1 MAMRGGTRSGDFVAE
16 LDVWALQETPETQV
30 GELSAEARDK
40 TVLDVKREL
49 KLANLYIQMV
59 HARLDGRNRSMA
71 NSLMKTFQKATSMN
85 FAGMN
90 NKSTQ
95 ASTPHKI
102 TTTNTVNE
110 NIVNKNTHASSP
122 ASPRRTTATAGFAV
136 ASAVATTV
144 VNENIVNK
152 NTHASSPASPR
163 RTTAT
168 AGFAVASAVATT
180 VVNVVTTAA
189 TAFANVL
196 PAGVYTNKNTTIV
209 VATDEADTTKKQRRD
224 ELDTSLQ
231 PPAAKRAR
239 PTLAPAPAHD
249 IRSPCIEF
257 CCLCIEN
264 GAMPPD
270 LYKGTIPTMVM
281 HHKKWKSN
289 AVFHAVPK
297 ATVSEHQTTAAEHVK
312 MSLRSHSED
321 RPVFPRSPR
330 PATSIRRF
338 IRCGSPD

>member
-40 TVLDVKREL
+40 TVLDMKREL

-102 TTTNTVNE
+102 TTTN
-110 NIVNKNTHASSP
+110 
-122 ASPRRTTATAGFAV
+122 
-136 ASAVATTV
+136 
-144 VNENIVNK
+144 
-152 NTHASSPASPR
+152 
-163 RTTAT
+163 TAT

-297 ATVSEHQTTAAEHVK
+297 ATVSEHQTTAAEHQTTAAEHQTTAAEHQTTAAEHVK